1 MNEFYKIFICGFT
14 GAGKST
20 LLCKLALNS
29 KKSGCH
35 FIDLDE
41 AIVLEEGK
49 EIAEIVNESG
59 WEKFR
64 ALELNLIKKMAKQ
77 EKRMVMALGG
87 GAFTEESYH
96 FIREQEGKIL
106 WVDTS
111 FETSLQRIKGDHKR
125 PLATLPDSELLNIY
139 KKRSA
144 IYERADKKMSD
155 LQGRELVNIHD
166 LLFFLDEK

>member
-1 MNEFYKIFICGFT
+1 MNDFYKIFICGFT
-14 GAGKST
+14 GSGKST

-29 KKSGCH
+29 KISDCQ
-35 FIDLDE
+35 FIDLDQ
-41 AIVLEEGK
+41 AIVLEAGK
-49 EIAEIVNESG
+49 EIAEIVTESG

-64 ALELNLIKKMAKQ
+64 TLELNLIKKIAMR

-87 GAFTEESYH
+87 GALTEESYR

-111 FETSLQRIKGDHKR
+111 FKTSLQRVKGDPKR
-125 PLATLPDSELLNIY
+125 PLTSLPVSELLNIY
-139 KKRSA
+139 KKRS
-144 IYERADKKMSD
+144 ILYERADRRISD
-155 LQGRELVNIHD
+155 LKGKELVNIHD